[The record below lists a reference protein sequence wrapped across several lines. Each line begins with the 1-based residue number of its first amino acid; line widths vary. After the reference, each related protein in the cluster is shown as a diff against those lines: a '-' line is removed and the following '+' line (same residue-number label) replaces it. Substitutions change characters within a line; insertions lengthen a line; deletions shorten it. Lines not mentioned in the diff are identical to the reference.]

1 MAVAVAVAV
10 AAVSAR
16 CSQIALGVVGCVD
29 YAPTSE
35 EFLPNLCGC
44 TIAPANCPIMCVC
57 VVVAVVSLL

>member
-1 MAVAVAVAV
+1 MAVAV

-44 TIAPANCPIMCVC
+44 TIAPANCPIVCVC